1 MSIFEDEPEKKPL
14 AHEIGCD
21 LSLISVDELQER
33 IALLQQEIERLEA
46 EKSSKEKSKNA
57 AESLFR

>member
-1 MSIFEDEPEKKPL
+1 MSMFEDEPEKKPL

-33 IALLQQEIERLEA
+33 IALLQREIERLET